1 MLVLPPTAAT
11 AVTTWLLGLNYPWPS
26 SAAAIRAAPPFDML
40 DPVLKHLTREE
51 GTN

>member
-1 MLVLPPTAAT
+1 MLALPPTAAT
-11 AVTTWLLGLNYPWPS
+11 AVTTWLLGLNYPWTS

-40 DPVLKHLTREE
+40 DPVLRHLTREE